1 MAGMMKVERVECREC
16 GEGFV
21 RVIGSER
28 SRCLGCITREIERK
42 VVWAWMRDEKC
53 QRRIKKL

>member
-1 MAGMMKVERVECREC
+1 MMKVERVECREC